1 MKTTNTLIATMFI
14 LGACASTPD
23 DGVKQNRMRDCP
35 LGMVQICETR
45 ERDPSKGGDEE
56 IREYEFCRCELLPN

>member
-1 MKTTNTLIATMFI
+1 MKTTITLIATMLI

-23 DGVKQNRMRDCP
+23 DGVKRKRMRDCP

-45 ERDPSKGGDEE
+45 EQEPSKGGDEE
-56 IREYEFCRCELLPN
+56 IREYEFCYCELLPI